1 MDFSKL
7 SVFFLQGI
15 ILGYGPCLLSCV
27 PILVP
32 YIGSTSKNWKEGFWA
47 ALMFTLGKFV
57 VYILLATIFGL
68 VGFIILNMYNQFHLG
83 RIFQI
88 ALSII
93 VIIIGLVIIF
103 SRQLSNPFCQKTQKT
118 MVNNRTIF
126 GLGVIVGLSPCLP
139 LVGIL
144 TEIAILADKIYYG
157 TLYGLAFGLGTLF
170 SPLLL
175 IGSLVPVF
183 DNLFARTQKVQSV
196 LQKVYGAVL
205 VGVGIYVLAGI

>member
-7 SVFFLQGI
+7 SVFFLQGV

-47 ALMFTLGKFV
+47 ALMFSLGKFI
-57 VYILLATIFGL
+57 VYLCLATVFGL
-68 VGFIILNMYNQFHLG
+68 VGFYILNMYNQFQLG
-83 RIFQI
+83 RKFQI
-88 ALSII
+88 ILSILLI
-93 VIIIGLVIIF
+93 VIGVIIL
-103 SRQLSNPFCQKTQKT
+103 SGRQWNNPFCQKMQKT
-118 MVNNRTIF
+118 LINNRTVF

-139 LVGIL
+139 LVGVL
-144 TEIAILADKIYYG
+144 TEIAVLADKIYYG

-175 IGSLVPVF
+175 IGSLVPVI
-183 DNLFARTQKVQSV
+183 DNAFARTQKVQNI
-196 LQKVYGAVL
+196 LQKVYGVVL
-205 VGVGIYVLAGI
+205 VGVGVYVLAGI